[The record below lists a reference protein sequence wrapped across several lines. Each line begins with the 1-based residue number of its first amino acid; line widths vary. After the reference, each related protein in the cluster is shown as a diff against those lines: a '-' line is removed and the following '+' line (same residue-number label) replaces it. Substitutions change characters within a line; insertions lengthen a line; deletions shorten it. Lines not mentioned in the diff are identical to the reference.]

1 MVRREADGAGRYLF
15 VKEIQRYH
23 AKDTLLFAICAQ
35 TLLKFASH
43 IVTFSIYI
51 RKKMYINGIAR
62 LMIHENR
69 IRKKI
74 AESAIV
80 RAHKT
85 DEGASAA
92 GEQSNDGSVDVCD

>member
-1 MVRREADGAGRYLF
+1 
-15 VKEIQRYH
+15 
-23 AKDTLLFAICAQ
+23 
-35 TLLKFASH
+35 
-43 IVTFSIYI
+43 
-51 RKKMYINGIAR
+51 MYINGIAR

-92 GEQSNDGSVDVCD
+92 GEQSNDGSVNVCD